1 MRREILA
8 DLLRELGPA
17 SPTLC
22 TGWTAH
28 DLAAHLVT
36 RERVLWAGPGLVVG
50 ALHGITERA
59 ERATMRA
66 HTYPEL
72 VEMFRTGPPRWHP
85 TRFAAVDDAAN
96 LIEFYVHT
104 EDLRRAAPGYD
115 VAGPSGADDPSV
127 AGREFGSGGPLTSG
141 GPGEGAS
148 RAAQAVGV
156 GSGGGSGSGGL
167 AGGGART
174 GWNAAESDAAPDRNA
189 MWASLRLIGLAGFR
203 QSAIGVVAERTD
215 APGRL
220 TLRRREPA
228 VEIVGPPEELLLYA
242 FGRRAAARV
251 ELRGDPEAVGTLVG
265 APHGV

>member
-1 MRREILA
+1 MAYSHSMAAGRARVRRGILA

-22 TGWTAH
+22 AGWTAH

-36 RERVLWAGPGLVVG
+36 RERVPWAGPGLVVG

-72 VEMFRTGPPRWHP
+72 VEMFRAGPPRWHP

-104 EDLRRAAPGYD
+104 EDLRRAMPGHD
-115 VAGPSGADDPSV
+115 VA
-127 AGREFGSGGPLTSG
+127 
-141 GPGEGAS
+141 
-148 RAAQAVGV
+148 
-156 GSGGGSGSGGL
+156 
-167 AGGGART
+167 

-203 QSAIGVVAERTD
+203 QSTIGVVAERTD

-220 TLRRREPA
+220 TLRRREPV

-251 ELRGDPEAVGTLVG
+251 ELRGDPEAVERLAG
-265 APHGV
+265 APSGV

>member
-1 MRREILA
+1 MAAGRARVRREILA

-36 RERVLWAGPGLVVG
+36 RERVLWAGPGLVMG

-72 VEMFRTGPPRWHP
+72 VEMFRAGPPRWHP

-104 EDLRRAAPGYD
+104 EDLRRAAPD
-115 VAGPSGADDPSV
+115 GPD
-127 AGREFGSGGPLTSG
+127 
-141 GPGEGAS
+141 
-148 RAAQAVGV
+148 
-156 GSGGGSGSGGL
+156 GGL
-167 AGGGART
+167 AGGSAGT
-174 GWNAAESDAAPDRNA
+174 VWNAAESDAAPDRNA

-220 TLRRREPA
+220 TLRRREPV

-251 ELRGDPEAVGTLVG
+251 ELRGDPEAVETLVG
-265 APHGV
+265 APSGV